1 MEEKIMK
8 KILSVVLAVAMVL
21 SVLTANVFASD
32 VYTYD
37 FDNQVVSG
45 YTGLLSE
52 EQFAAF
58 VQAIQMDGAQI
69 NIVYTVQTDG
79 WIQLTLQG
87 NGNSILDGSKTGE
100 ADDQYVSGEVVYL
113 DGSPTEE
120 DRTFTISGADLIN
133 NFTKLNDTPNFNGT
147 WDGRHK
153 GDFYRGMTVENLM
166 GVTLNTAGSLTLKSL
181 TVSVEGDV
189 EPIVVETTEEEPAAE
204 ESTDDAPAA
213 ETETPADTGI
223 VLTLAPMAVA
233 AAALVVAKKR
243 K

>member
-21 SVLTANVFASD
+21 SVLTVNVFASD

-37 FDNQVVSG
+37 FNNQVVNG
-45 YTGLLSE
+45 YTGLLPE

-69 NIVYTVQTDG
+69 SIVYTVQTDG

-166 GVTLNTAGSLTLKSL
+166 GVILNTAGSLTLKSL
-181 TVSVEGDV
+181 TVSVEGDA
-189 EPIVVETTEEEPAAE
+189 EPIVVEEPEETPAE
-204 ESTDDAPAA
+204 
-213 ETETPADTGI
+213 ETPADTAEPETPAETGI
-223 VLTLAPMAVA
+223 ALAVLPMAIA
-233 AAALVVAKKR
+233 AAAMVVAKKR

>member
-1 MEEKIMK
+1 MK

-21 SVLTANVFASD
+21 SVLTVNVFASD

-45 YTGLLSE
+45 YTGLLPE

-79 WIQLTLQG
+79 WIQLVLQG
-87 NGNSILDGSKTGE
+87 NGNSILDGSVTGE

-133 NFTKLNDTPNFNGT
+133 NFTKLNDTPCFNGT
-147 WDGRHK
+147 WDGRHV
-153 GDFYRGMTVENLM
+153 GDYYRGMTVENLM
-166 GVTLNTAGSLTLKSL
+166 GLTINTSGALTLKSI
-181 TVSVEGDV
+181 TVSVEGDA
-189 EPIVVETTEEEPAAE
+189 EPIVVEEPDETPAE
-204 ESTDDAPAA
+204 ETPA
-213 ETETPADTGI
+213 EETPADTAEPETPAETGI
-223 VLTLAPMAVA
+223 VLAVLPMAIA

>member
-1 MEEKIMK
+1 MK

-21 SVLTANVFASD
+21 SVLTVNVFASD

-37 FDNQVVSG
+37 FNNQVVNG
-45 YTGLLSE
+45 YTGLLPE

-69 NIVYTVQTDG
+69 SIVYTVQTDG

-166 GVTLNTAGSLTLKSL
+166 GVILNTAGSLTLKSL
-181 TVSVEGDV
+181 TVSVEGDA
-189 EPIVVETTEEEPAAE
+189 EPIVVEEPEETPAE
-204 ESTDDAPAA
+204 
-213 ETETPADTGI
+213 ETPADTAEPETPAETGI
-223 VLTLAPMAVA
+223 ALAVLPMAIA
-233 AAALVVAKKR
+233 AAAMVVAKKR